1 VWLNA
6 RNIKTLRPQK
16 KLDWKNLGPFKIN
29 KVISPYAYRL
39 DLPASMKNHPVFHVS
54 LLRPAANNPQP
65 GQRQDP
71 PPPVEVDGV
80 EEFEVEDILDSR
92 LDRRGRGRPRLKY
105 TVKWT
110 GYDQPTEVPA
120 DYLENAKE
128 VVRNFHRRYPEKP
141 GP

>member
-1 VWLNA
+1 
-6 RNIKTLRPQK
+6 
-16 KLDWKNLGPFKIN
+16 
-29 KVISPYAYRL
+29 
-39 DLPASMKNHPVFHVS
+39 MKNHPVFHVN
-54 LLRPAANNPQP
+54 LLRPAVNDPQP

-80 EEFEVEDILDSR
+80 EEFEVEEVLDSR

-110 GYDQPTEVPA
+110 GYDQPTEVPV
-120 DYLENAKE
+120 DHLENAQE